1 MIEVRDHQ
9 IECAKCGKTFTF
21 TAGEAKSFNEKGLTN
36 IPKKCPTCRAKDRAK
51 QEQKVRA
58 TVQCTTCGASFE
70 VPFEPVRNADGTPA
84 RPLYCIEH
92 FKSRGA
98 GQAPA

>member
-9 IECAKCGKTFTF
+9 IECTKCGKTFTF
-21 TAGEAKSFNEKGLTN
+21 SAGEARAFNDKGLTN
-36 IPKKCPTCRAKDRAK
+36 VPKKCPDCRAKERAK

-58 TVQCTTCGASFE
+58 TVQCTECGTSFE
-70 VPFEPVRNADGTPA
+70 VPFEPTRDAAGKPV

-92 FKSRGA
+92 FEQRSGS
-98 GQAPA
+98 PA